1 MTDPVMPH
9 MEVGLAPETSL
20 ASRLLASRSFAT
32 GAIITAVIVAMALVS
47 FGWTPYDVTKIVIA
61 DRLKSPSLSHWFG
74 TDHFGRDIFSMIMVG
89 ARNSIA
95 VALVAVGIGLAAGV
109 PLPRVVRDVSG
120 NVLAD
125 VGGHQVRVHD
135 WMDVGAAD
143 RSLDPG
149 EVGRVVALV
158 HRVRVPVAEPIHP
171 WYTTPVGLDAWQ
183 HLAERLTAAGAPF
196 AVELTAL
203 VPNLHALE
211 SLIGPRSSEQWCHS
225 DLWSDNVLPR
235 LPVGSGVAVLDWEN
249 AGPGVPV
256 QELALVLYDFGQGDH
271 ARARALHAAY
281 AAAGGPARV
290 TGPDDFAVLAAQL
303 GHIVEMGCEGWLTAD
318 TESGRAHHEAWVRE
332 YLDDPLT
339 ESRIDGIVAAVRPR
353 VRTPRAP

>member
-1 MTDPVMPH
+1 MLD
-9 MEVGLAPETSL
+9 
-20 ASRLLASRSFAT
+20 AT
-32 GAIITAVIVAMALVS
+32 LG
-47 FGWTPYDVTKIVIA
+47 D
-61 DRLKSPSLSHWFG
+61 
-74 TDHFGRDIFSMIMVG
+74 
-89 ARNSIA
+89 A
-95 VALVAVGIGLAAGV
+95 VAAAYGLPRPATLAGPVARGQQGLVWRLETAGGAFAVKDPLEPVDPADAAADAAFQDAALAAGV

-281 AAAGGPARV
+281 AVAGGPARV
-290 TGPDDFAVLAAQL
+290 TGPDDFAVLVAQL